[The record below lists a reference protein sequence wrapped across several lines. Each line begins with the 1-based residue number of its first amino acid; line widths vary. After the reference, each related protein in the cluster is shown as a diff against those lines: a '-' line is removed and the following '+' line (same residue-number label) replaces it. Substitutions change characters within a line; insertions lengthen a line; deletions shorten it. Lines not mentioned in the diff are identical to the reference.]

1 MPKNEVE
8 KIRNINEI
16 IRHNL
21 CEYEETLT
29 FIEKAIMSLKNFND
43 ETKKLET
50 KIKDLKLDNVK
61 YTQEQQQV
69 FKEIASKK
77 NEKEANK

>member
-1 MPKNEVE
+1 
-8 KIRNINEI
+8 
-16 IRHNL
+16 
-21 CEYEETLT
+21 
-29 FIEKAIMSLKNFND
+29 MSLKNFND